1 MMTVTV
7 SRTVQAPLQRV
18 WDVAT
23 DLAGMPT
30 VMSGIERVEV
40 LTDGPFAVGTRWR
53 ETRRMFGKE
62 ASEEMRV
69 VEADAPRA
77 YTVHADS
84 HGMHYVT
91 SFTFR
96 ETAENVTEV
105 SMTFGGEATSSMSKV
120 LGVVTGPLGLRSVRK
135 AVEQDL
141 ADLAVACENN

>member
-1 MMTVTV
+1 MMSVTVT
-7 SRTVQAPLQRV
+7 RTVRAPVQQV

-23 DLAGMPT
+23 DLAGMPA
-30 VMSGIERVEV
+30 VMSGIERVDV

-53 ETRRMFGKE
+53 ETRRMYGKE

-69 VEADAPRA
+69 MQAEAPHS

-91 SFTFR
+91 SWAFR

-105 SMTFGGEATSSMSKV
+105 AMTFGGEATSTFARV
-120 LGVVTGPLGLRSVRK
+120 LGVVTAPIGNRSVRK

-141 ADLAVACENN
+141 ADLAVACEKT